1 MLDLR
6 EAYTAF
12 PNQSE
17 GFIKDLNW
25 WKYQSEHWNG
35 ISILDHSQRK
45 GIVTLDAS
53 KYGELGSKPGL
64 GAYNLE
70 THKFYYRPVPDHMVD
85 WDIGDL
91 ELVNHLVV
99 ARVWGP
105 TWAGVEVTG
114 YTDKQ
119 SAIHLLRHGRSL
131 LQLRLDIAREFA
143 SLKQNFHFL
152 WQS

>member
-70 THKFYYRPVPDHMVD
+70 THKFYYRPVPDHI
-85 WDIGDL
+85 WLTGT
-91 ELVNHLVV
+91 LV
-99 ARVWGP
+99 
-105 TWAGVEVTG
+105 TWSWSTTWLLPGCGVLPG
-114 YTDKQ
+114 LGLK
-119 SAIHLLRHGRSL
+119 L
-131 LQLRLDIAREFA
+131 LDIRIN
-143 SLKQNFHFL
+143 SLPYTSSGMGGHCYSSGWTL
-152 WQS
+152 PGSSPA